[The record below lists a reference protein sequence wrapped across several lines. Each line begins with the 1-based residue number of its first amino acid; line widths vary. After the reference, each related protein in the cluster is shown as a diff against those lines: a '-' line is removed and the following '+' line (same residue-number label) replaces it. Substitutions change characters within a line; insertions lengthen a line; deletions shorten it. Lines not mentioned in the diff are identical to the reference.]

1 MTRQHSIK
9 SHVAASPPPPARSPP
24 PPAASVSVQNHANK
38 PPSLLRT
45 MAEGMSFGTGSS
57 LAREAVGQ
65 VLGSSSSKN
74 KNEIIDPEEVYK
86 TKTKTKT
93 KCEEML
99 HDLDSCFH
107 SQFACDDILQKYL
120 AVCVSSSKTSGVR
133 TDNVVSTMD
142 IPTDKYASYFI

>member
-24 PPAASVSVQNHANK
+24 PPAAAYVSVQNHANK

-45 MAEGMSFGTGSS
+45 MAEGIAFGTGSS

-65 VLGSSSSKN
+65 ALGSSSSKN
-74 KNEIIDPEEVYK
+74 KNEIIDPEEVY
-86 TKTKTKT
+86 KTKTKT

-142 IPTDKYASYFI
+142 IPTDKYASHFI